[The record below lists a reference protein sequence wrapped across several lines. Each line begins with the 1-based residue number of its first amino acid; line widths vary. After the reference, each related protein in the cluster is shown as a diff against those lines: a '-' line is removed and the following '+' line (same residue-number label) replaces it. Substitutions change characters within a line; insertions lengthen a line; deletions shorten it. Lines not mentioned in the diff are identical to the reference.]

1 MKSVFSG
8 KLSPLAKGSKMANTE
23 HYAGGSEI
31 HPIDIVESI
40 VKHRS
45 WDFDRVGDDQIAMMV
60 EGKWR
65 TYSLNLAWSGFDE
78 TLRLIC
84 TFDLEPPREKLSELY
99 EALNLANDDCWT
111 GGFSF
116 WQEHH
121 LMVFRYGLVLS
132 GGAIVSTDQ
141 IDHLL
146 HMAVTACERY
156 YPAFQLTCWGDQ
168 SPSSAMD
175 VAIAEA
181 YGRA

>member
-1 MKSVFSG
+1 
-8 KLSPLAKGSKMANTE
+8 MANTE

-84 TFDLEPPREKLSELY
+84 TFDLEPPREKLSALY

>member
-84 TFDLEPPREKLSELY
+84 TFDLEPPREKLSALY